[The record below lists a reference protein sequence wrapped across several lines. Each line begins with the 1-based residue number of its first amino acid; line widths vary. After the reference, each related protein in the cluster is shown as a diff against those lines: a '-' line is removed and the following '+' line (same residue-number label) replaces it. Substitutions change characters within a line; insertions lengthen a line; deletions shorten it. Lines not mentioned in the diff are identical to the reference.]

1 MNQDKQS
8 EGNSKMMSLIKE
20 CYAITS
26 KNDKKENKIHA
37 TETVQR
43 DTNKKL
49 LCEDTIQMV
58 CPFVAFCEISFIFSL
73 ESI

>member
-8 EGNSKMMSLIKE
+8 EDNSKMMSLIKE

-26 KNDKKENKIHA
+26 KNA
-37 TETVQR
+37 TQTVQR